1 MIRTNE
7 LTSIY
12 NSILGCTYAVGK
24 TDDGRYTY
32 IWTERD
38 MDTEEIPLSM
48 IENTDAYHGAMVG
61 SLEDIVEEIETC
73 VGSFR
78 HHGDEEQQEAAWEVV
93 EELLSAFGLESQ
105 FGTKY

>member
-1 MIRTNE
+1 MIQYKVETYIYSDVLDTN
-7 LTSIY
+7 
-12 NSILGCTYAVGK
+12 YAVGR
-24 TDDGRYTY
+24 TPDGQYVY
-32 IWTERD
+32 VWTKFNHEELTQD
-38 MDTEEIPLSM
+38 MV
-48 IENTDAYHGAMVG
+48 ENPSCDHGAMVG

-78 HHGDEEQQEAAWEVV
+78 HHGDEEQQAASWEVV